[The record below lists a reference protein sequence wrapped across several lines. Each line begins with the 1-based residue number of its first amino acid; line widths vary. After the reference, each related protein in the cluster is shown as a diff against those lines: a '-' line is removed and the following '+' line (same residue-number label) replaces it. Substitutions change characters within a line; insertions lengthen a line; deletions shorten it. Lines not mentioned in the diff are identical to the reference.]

1 MAGSKGT
8 LTATNLDATNRTQWS
23 IAVTA
28 TFTAEPMQEPLEFWM
43 QELGFPC
50 QIEFAPYNQVFQQ
63 LLDPAS
69 LLARNPVGLNVV
81 LLRLEDWWR
90 GTGELEGAASEP
102 QRRHQRLEGHGN
114 DLLAALKAAAGLSSV
129 PYLLCFCPASQ
140 WVKTDAVLADSF
152 SRLEQRIAA
161 SLKDVNGIH
170 VVTQSESDA
179 LYPVFNYEDRQADEL
194 GHVPYTR
201 EWFHALGTLIARRF
215 YSLHAPPYKVIA
227 LDCDQTLWRGICGED
242 GPQGVKVDAA
252 GRRLQEFVIAQR
264 DAGMVICLCSK
275 NNEEDVWRVF
285 EQNPGMLLRREHLAG
300 WRINWQPKSENLRS
314 LAQELQLGLDSFIFL
329 DDSGLECAE
338 VEARCPE
345 VLTLHL
351 PEPEAE
357 LSRFLSHIW
366 AFDHLKITAE
376 DRQRA
381 ELYAQNAQRE
391 ELRKQAPTLEN
402 FLAGLELNVEIAPM
416 AKADVARV
424 AQLTQ
429 RTNQFNFTTVRRSE
443 SEVES
448 LRQGGKVE
456 WLTVRV
462 RDRFGDYGLV
472 GAVMFTCQSGTLE
485 VENLMLSCRALGR
498 RVEHR
503 MLSYL
508 DDLAQRRGLEQV
520 RIKFAL
526 TPKNS
531 PAREFLEGLG
541 AAVDQPGGNGFRFEF
556 PAGRITQLCASAP
569 TGAVPADRA
578 ERPAAAY
585 VAAAGPTATAKDAAR
600 ARPRTLHRIARE
612 LNDPKKISKAITTRE
627 PLRQR
632 GEKGYT
638 APRTSLEESLAALWA
653 EILKVDKVGVDD
665 NFFELGGHSLLA
677 MRIVF
682 GVREMFHVEFSLEAF
697 LQSPVLSAQAQRV
710 EDLLLLEA
718 SEGEVERLI
727 AELEHQPVSGAEG
740 APEPQ
745 KDHSGR

>member
-1 MAGSKGT
+1 
-8 LTATNLDATNRTQWS
+8 LTATSVDAKSRPQWT

-28 TFTAEPMQEPLEFWM
+28 TFTAEPMLEPLEFWM

-50 QIEFAPYNQVFQQ
+50 QIEFAPYNQIFQQ

-69 LLARNPVGLNVV
+69 LLARNPAGLNVV

-90 GTGELEGAASEP
+90 GTGELEGGSSEP
-102 QRRHQRLEGHGN
+102 HRRYQRLEQHAD
-114 DLLAALKAAAGLSSV
+114 DLLAAMKAAAGHSIA

-140 WVKTDAVLADSF
+140 WVKTDAVLSDSF
-152 SRLEQRIAA
+152 RRLEERIAG
-161 SLKDVNGIH
+161 SLNDVNGIH

-215 YSLHAPPYKVIA
+215 FSLHASPYKVVV
-227 LDCDQTLWRGICGED
+227 LDCDNTLWRGICGED
-242 GPQGVKVDAA
+242 GPQGVKVDGAS
-252 GRRLQEFVIAQR
+252 RRLQELAIAQR
-264 DAGMVICLCSK
+264 DAGMVICLCTK
-275 NNEEDVWRVF
+275 NNEEDVWKVF

-329 DDSGLECAE
+329 DDSGIECAE

-351 PEPEAE
+351 PETEAE
-357 LSRFLSHIW
+357 LSRFLSHVW

-381 ELYAQNAQRE
+381 ELYTQNAQRE
-391 ELRKQAPTLEN
+391 QMRKQAPTLEN
-402 FLAGLELNVEIAPM
+402 FLAGLELTVDIAPM
-416 AKADVARV
+416 TKGDVARV
-424 AQLTQ
+424 AQITQ
-429 RTNQFNFTTVRRSE
+429 RTNQFNFTTARRSE

-448 LRQGGKVE
+448 LRQNGKAE

-472 GAVMFTCQSGTLE
+472 GAVMFLCQEGTLE
-485 VENLMLSCRALGR
+485 VDNLMLSCRALGR

-508 DDLAQRRGLEQV
+508 DGLAQTQGMERV

-526 TPKNS
+526 TPKNT

-541 AAVDQPGGNGFRFEF
+541 VAFDQPEGSAYRFEF

-569 TGAVPADRA
+569 TGAMPAEKT
-578 ERPAAAY
+578 ERP
-585 VAAAGPTATAKDAAR
+585 VAASAAVAATEAQDSGQ
-600 ARPRTLHRIARE
+600 ARPRVLHRIAGE
-612 LNDPKKISKAITTRE
+612 LNDPKKISQAITTRE
-627 PLRQR
+627 PVRQR
-632 GEKGYT
+632 GEQGYT
-638 APRTSLEESLAALWA
+638 APRTSIEESLAALWA
-653 EILKVDKVGVDD
+653 EILKLDKVGVED

-682 GVREMFHVEFSLEAF
+682 GVRETFHVDFSLEAF
-697 LQSPVLSAQAQRV
+697 LQSPVLNAQAQRI
-710 EDLLLLEA
+710 EDMLLLDA

-727 AELEHQPVSGAEG
+727 AELEHQPVSGL
-740 APEPQ
+740 EPR
-745 KDHSGR
+745 DSSGRWHER